1 MRIAHVTDYYL
12 PRLGGVEM
20 HVRDLATRQQAAGH
34 DVEVITSFRRPR
46 DERVRE
52 DDSLRVHRLT
62 ETLPLPTG
70 WHPWSIRAVRK
81 VLREGGYDV
90 MHVHAGPVTPLAY
103 AAADLAA
110 EIPTVITM
118 HSMISYV
125 EPIMR
130 ALDVPTRWTRW
141 PAVYTAVSDVA
152 AQPLRRLVAPAPVHV
167 LTNGIDAAN
176 WHIEPEPR
184 EPGEVLVVAVMR
196 LAPRKRP
203 LHLLRMLRRA
213 KARLGDDIKLRAVIV
228 GDGPKR
234 ESVERHLAR
243 YDMENWVSLP
253 GRLPRHQIRAL
264 FAKADMFVAPATLE
278 SFGIAALEAR
288 CAGLPVV
295 ARAEGGIVEFVTD
308 GQEGLLASSDDE
320 MVDAIVRL
328 ATDQKER
335 EAIARRNRTIQ
346 PTVNWPEVLDRTY
359 SMYHLARELS
369 PAVPARGRRFGGWP
383 LKAAPEA
390 PGAVTDSVG

>member
-20 HVRDLATRQQAAGH
+20 HIRDLATRQKAAGH
-34 DVEVITSFRRPR
+34 DVEVITSFRRPKG
-46 DERVRE
+46 ERAPE
-52 DDSLRVHRLT
+52 DADHGDGLRVHRLT
-62 ETLPLPTG
+62 ESMLLPTG

-81 VLREGGYDV
+81 ALREGGYDV
-90 MHVHAGPVTPLAY
+90 VHVHAGPVTPLAY

-110 EIPTVITM
+110 EIPTVVTM

-141 PAVYTAVSDVA
+141 PAVFTAVSEVA
-152 AQPLRRLVAPAPVHV
+152 TQPLRRLVSPAPVHV
-167 LTNGIDAAN
+167 LTNGIDGAE
-176 WHIEPEPR
+176 WRIEPEPR
-184 EPGEVLVVAVMR
+184 EPREVLVAAVMR

-203 LHLLRMLRRA
+203 RHLLRMLRRA
-213 KARLGDDIKLRAVIV
+213 KERLGDDIRFRAVII

-234 ESVERHLAR
+234 IAVERYVAKHGMA
-243 YDMENWVSLP
+243 DWVELP
-253 GRLPRHQIRAL
+253 GRLPRAEIRAL

-295 ARAEGGIVEFVTD
+295 ARAEGGIVEFVSD

-335 EAIARRNRTIQ
+335 EAIAHRNRTSF
-346 PTVNWPEVLDRTY
+346 PTVNWPDVLDRTTA
-359 SMYHLARELS
+359 MYRLATELS
-369 PAVPARGRRFGGWP
+369 PAVSRRGRRFGGWA
-383 LKAAPEA
+383 LRS
-390 PGAVTDSVG
+390 DSVG

>member
-20 HVRDLATRQQAAGH
+20 HIRDLATRQKAAGH

-46 DERVRE
+46 GERVRE
-52 DDSLRVHRLT
+52 DGEHGDGLRVHRLT
-62 ETLPLPTG
+62 ESLPLPTG
-70 WHPWSIRAVRK
+70 WHPWSIQAVRK
-81 VLREGGYDV
+81 VLREGRYDV
-90 MHVHAGPVTPLAY
+90 VHVHAGPVTPLAY

-110 EIPTVITM
+110 EIPTVVTM

-130 ALDVPTRWTRW
+130 ALDVPTRWARW
-141 PAVYTAVSDVA
+141 PAVFTAVSEVA
-152 AQPLRRLVAPAPVHV
+152 AEPLRRLVHPAPVHV
-167 LTNGIDAAN
+167 LSNGIDAAE
-176 WHIEPEPR
+176 WQIEPEPR
-184 EPGEVLVVAVMR
+184 EPREVLAAAVMR

-213 KARLGDDIKLRAVIV
+213 KDRLGDDIDFRAVIV

-234 ESVERHLAR
+234 AKVERYIAKHEMS
-243 YDMENWVSLP
+243 DWVELP
-253 GRLPRHQIRAL
+253 GRLPRADIRAL
-264 FAKADMFVAPATLE
+264 FARADMFVAPATLE

-295 ARAEGGIVEFVTD
+295 ARGEGGIVEFVTD

-328 ATDQKER
+328 ASDQKER
-335 EAIARRNRTIQ
+335 DAIARRNRTIS
-346 PTVNWPEVLDRTY
+346 PAVNWPDVLDRTTA
-359 SMYHLARELS
+359 MYHLAAELS
-369 PAVPARGRRFGGWP
+369 PAVPRRARRFGGW
-383 LKAAPEA
+383 
-390 PGAVTDSVG
+390 AVRSDSMG